1 MKSNINNG
9 YTFQEAL
16 QQKSTIKIDVTL
28 LIDDKFIEI
37 TDNYFFTI
45 NDYKTFENISK
56 NEMTMNLK
64 EKYIEYLDK
73 KAYLKSLKRLKS
85 MLQVEGN
92 NIREIKLLNDFFN
105 SKVGYLYTIWSEI
118 SVISQLLE
126 LKKKVDEKDIYDAIQ
141 RMKED
146 ISFFPITNVFVK
158 INTPTKRGL
167 LKLLEKQ
174 NQYINDY
181 INKEVCMF
189 IKKNKL

>member
-1 MKSNINNG
+1 M
-9 YTFQEAL
+9 
-16 QQKSTIKIDVTL
+16 
-28 LIDDKFIEI
+28 IDDKFIEI

-141 RMKED
+141 KMKKD
-146 ISFFPITNVFVK
+146 ISFFP
-158 INTPTKRGL
+158 L
-167 LKLLEKQ
+167 
-174 NQYINDY
+174 
-181 INKEVCMF
+181 
-189 IKKNKL
+189 

>member
-1 MKSNINNG
+1 M
-9 YTFQEAL
+9 
-16 QQKSTIKIDVTL
+16 DVTL

-126 LKKKVDEKDIYDAIQ
+126 L
-141 RMKED
+141 
-146 ISFFPITNVFVK
+146 
-158 INTPTKRGL
+158 
-167 LKLLEKQ
+167 
-174 NQYINDY
+174 
-181 INKEVCMF
+181 
-189 IKKNKL
+189 

>member
-141 RMKED
+141 KMKKD
-146 ISFFPITNVFVK
+146 ISFFP
-158 INTPTKRGL
+158 L
-167 LKLLEKQ
+167 
-174 NQYINDY
+174 
-181 INKEVCMF
+181 
-189 IKKNKL
+189 

>member
-1 MKSNINNG
+1 M
-9 YTFQEAL
+9 
-16 QQKSTIKIDVTL
+16 
-28 LIDDKFIEI
+28 IDDKFIEI

-167 LKLLEKQ
+167 LKLLEK
-174 NQYINDY
+174 
-181 INKEVCMF
+181 
-189 IKKNKL
+189 

>member
-45 NDYKTFENISK
+45 NDYKTFE
-56 NEMTMNLK
+56 
-64 EKYIEYLDK
+64 
-73 KAYLKSLKRLKS
+73 RLKS
-85 MLQVEGN
+85 ILQVEGN
-92 NIREIKLLNDFFN
+92 NKREIKLLNDFFN

-146 ISFFPITNVFVK
+146 ISFFP
-158 INTPTKRGL
+158 L
-167 LKLLEKQ
+167 
-174 NQYINDY
+174 
-181 INKEVCMF
+181 
-189 IKKNKL
+189 